1 LILMP
6 FSDDDVL
13 YRRKISLYRITRG
26 LFSKFR
32 VSHASRS
39 ECDMDHLLIDRRLS
53 LS

>member
-1 LILMP
+1 M
-6 FSDDDVL
+6 SVTDDAVL

-32 VSHASRS
+32 VSRASRS
-39 ECDMDHLLIDRRLS
+39 EHDIDHLLNDRRLS